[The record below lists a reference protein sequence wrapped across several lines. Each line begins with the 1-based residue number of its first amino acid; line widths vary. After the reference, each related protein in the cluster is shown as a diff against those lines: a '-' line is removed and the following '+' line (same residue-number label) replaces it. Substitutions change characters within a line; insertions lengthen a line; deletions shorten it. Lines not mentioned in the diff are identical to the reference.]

1 MGQIINVNTH
11 NFQQQVIA
19 RSQQQ
24 PVVVDF
30 WAPWCGPCRMLGPAL
45 ERLAADPAAGFVLAK
60 VNVDQNPQLSQQF
73 GVQGI
78 PAVKAFVQGRVVDG
92 FVGAQP
98 EPMVRQFIQR
108 ALAQAPRKG
117 TATRPSPTHIPA
129 DVQERLDAARQRL
142 RQGKG
147 CRAQE
152 LLTNFPPSL
161 QAAEASALLPVA
173 RFMCAPEGMAQPAG
187 RADLANLYRQAASA
201 LQKRDPLSAL
211 YQLLMAYHQEAAGR
225 RPQVKLLAEGVMALY
240 GEVNTAVYQ
249 YQTQF
254 G

>member
-1 MGQIINVNTH
+1 MGQVITVNAH
-11 NFQQQVIA
+11 DFQQQVVA
-19 RSQQQ
+19 QSHRL
-24 PVVVDF
+24 PVIVDF
-30 WAPWCGPCRMLGPAL
+30 WAPWCGPCRMLGPTL
-45 ERLAADPAAGFVLAK
+45 ERLAAEPSSRFVLAK

-78 PAVKAFVQGRVVDG
+78 PAVKAFAQGRVVDG

-108 ALAQAPRKG
+108 ALAQAPPKG
-117 TATRPSPTHIPA
+117 TATRPSPSHIPA
-129 DVQERLDAARQRL
+129 DVQERLDTARQRL
-142 RQGKG
+142 RQGQG

-173 RFMCAPEGMAQPAG
+173 QFMCTPEGMAQAAG

-211 YQLLMAYHQEAAGR
+211 YQLLMAYRQEAAGR
-225 RPQVKLLAEGVMALY
+225 RPPVKLLAEGVMALY
-240 GEVNTAVYQ
+240 GKVNTAVYQ